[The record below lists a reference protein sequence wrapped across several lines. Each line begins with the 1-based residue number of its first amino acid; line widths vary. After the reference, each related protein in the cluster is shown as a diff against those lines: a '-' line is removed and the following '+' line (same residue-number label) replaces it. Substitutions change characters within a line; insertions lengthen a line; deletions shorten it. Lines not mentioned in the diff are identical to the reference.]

1 MLETRLEARPETGG
15 FSGDSNRRECVQ
27 RECCSENV
35 MRRAK
40 AATRMLALLA
50 AVFTVVPTAM
60 ADRLPVRRGVE
71 VDQNRRRSIDDGR
84 VGRRPLEGDQ
94 GKSQAQREQEIQ
106 RKQSTKVMNLV
117 TPMKCGATASP
128 KFKSFIL
135 RMQSPDSS
143 KFYLE
148 LWGNRQVFYV
158 YDSIYYFLRSN
169 RDAYVTMFWIGPEG
183 SVFIPFSNV
192 KIESERDH
200 KLDPSN
206 IIVEPVG
213 LERWRAIATPT
224 PHHLPCRATD
234 AEFVAAL
241 KKLQNKHPWAAAR
254 WDVRSKVYRKKRWQR
269 SRW

>member
-1 MLETRLEARPETGG
+1 MLNRGRHRG
-15 FSGDSNRRECVQ
+15 FSAESSRRECRQ
-27 RECCSENV
+27 GDCCSEHV

-40 AATRMLALLA
+40 AAIQNLALLA
-50 AVFTVVPTAM
+50 AIFMAVPTAS

-71 VDQNRRRSIDDGR
+71 VDQSRRRGIDDGR
-84 VGRRPLEGDQ
+84 VGRRPIEGEQ
-94 GKSQAQREQEIQ
+94 GKTQVQKEQETR

-128 KFKSFIL
+128 KFKKFII

-234 AEFVAAL
+234 VEFVAAL
-241 KKLQNKHPWAAAR
+241 KKLQSKHRWAAAR
-254 WDVRSKVYRKKRWQR
+254 WDVRSKVYRKKRRWKR